1 MAAMDMA
8 FPHYMHLRSTDA
20 GTGGGGSGSGASGT
34 DGGADGGTG
43 GQGGSNND
51 GGASSDKTFTQADLD
66 RIVSERLGR
75 ERSKYGDYD
84 ALKAQADELTKLKDA
99 QASDAEKAT
108 KQAAKD
114 AEAKVRGE
122 LEPRMLRLEA
132 ALTHGLPEEIGKRVL
147 SAAKRLVG
155 GTQEE
160 LEADAKEF
168 FAASPITIGQQQGG
182 EGAGFD
188 QGSRGGG
195 GTGKPTVASG
205 RERYRELLGK
215 NKT

>member
-1 MAAMDMA
+1 MADD
-8 FPHYMHLRSTDA
+8 S
-20 GTGGGGSGSGASGT
+20 GTGTTSTTEGAQDAAGSGGKN
-34 DGGADGGTG
+34 DGGT
-43 GQGGSNND
+43 SP
-51 GGASSDKTFTQADLD
+51 DKTFTQADLD
-66 RIVSERLGR
+66 RIVADRLGR

-84 ALKAQADELTKLKDA
+84 SLKAQAEELAKLKDA

-122 LEPRMLRLEA
+122 LEPQMLRIEV
-132 ALTHGLPEEIGKRVL
+132 ALAHGLPEELGKRVL

-155 GTQEE
+155 GTREE
-160 LEADAKEF
+160 LEVDAKEF
-168 FAASPITIGQQQGG
+168 FAASPINVGQQQGG
-182 EGAGFD
+182 DGAGFD

-195 GTGKPTVASG
+195 GTGKATVASG
-205 RERYRELLGK
+205 REKYRELLGK